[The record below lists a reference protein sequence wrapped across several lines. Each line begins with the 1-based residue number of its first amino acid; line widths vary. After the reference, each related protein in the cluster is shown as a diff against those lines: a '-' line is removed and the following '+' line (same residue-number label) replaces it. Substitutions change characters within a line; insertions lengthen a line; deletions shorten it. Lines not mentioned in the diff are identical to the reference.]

1 MSVSELFLELSCSE
15 VAVTVAV
22 TAAVTL
28 GGALY
33 VTPKLDAPVSEPGPL
48 RLQLTPLFDPSLVSF
63 AVMTIV
69 LPWSV
74 WVVGAERLTEM
85 GVELQPAVKIDA
97 RNAEKYKV
105 DDTNLLI
112 KPPAKLLFGTAG

>member
-1 MSVSELFLELSCSE
+1 LSCSE

-22 TAAVTL
+22 TAATTL
-28 GGALY
+28 VGALY

-48 RLQLTPLFDPSLVSF
+48 RLQLTPLFDPPLVSF

-85 GVELQPAVKIDA
+85 GVELQPAVKINA
-97 RNAEKYKV
+97 RNAEKHKV

-112 KPPAKLLFGTAG
+112 KPPAKLRFVTAG

>member
-1 MSVSELFLELSCSE
+1 GVTG
-15 VAVTVAV
+15 AVGGPPA
-22 TAAVTL
+22 L
-28 GGALY
+28 GGGLH
-33 VTPKLDAPVSEPGPL
+33 VTQNWDARVSEPGPW
-48 RLQLTPLFDPSLVSF
+48 RLQLTPLFDPPLVSF

-85 GVELQPAVKIDA
+85 GVELQPAVKINA
-97 RNAEKYKV
+97 RNAEKHKV

-112 KPPAKLLFGTAG
+112 KPPAKLRFVTAG